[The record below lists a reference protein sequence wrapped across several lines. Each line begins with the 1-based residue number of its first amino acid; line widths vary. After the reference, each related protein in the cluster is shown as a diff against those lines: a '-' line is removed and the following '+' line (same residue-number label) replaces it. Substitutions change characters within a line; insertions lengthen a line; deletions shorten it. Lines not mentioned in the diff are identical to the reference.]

1 MAMARERLMGLV
13 RDLRDGLAA
22 MYGDRLKSVYLFGSH
37 ARGDAREGADIDVA
51 VVLRGPVDRWE
62 EQERANELLSDLSL
76 REDCLLSALFVS
88 EEEMMAAPYAIH
100 RSILRE
106 GVLV

>member
-1 MAMARERLMGLV
+1 MRRTQVITLLRE
-13 RDLRDGLAA
+13 LREGLATL
-22 MYGDRLKSVYLFGSH
+22 YGDRLKSVYLFGSH

-62 EQERANELLSDLSL
+62 ERERTNELFSDLSL